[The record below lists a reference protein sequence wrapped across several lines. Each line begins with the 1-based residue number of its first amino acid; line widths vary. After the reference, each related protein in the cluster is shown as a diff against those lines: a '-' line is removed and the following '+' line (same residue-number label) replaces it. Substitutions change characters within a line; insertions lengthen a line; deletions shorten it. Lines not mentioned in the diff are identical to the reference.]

1 LNGAV
6 FSALEHV
13 MKVGEQIGA
22 DDSRDKHFAVL
33 RGAARASILSRV
45 VALAIA
51 FAGNRFA
58 AAW

>member
-13 MKVGEQIGA
+13 MKMGEQIGA
-22 DDSRDKHFAVL
+22 DDSRDEHLAVL
-33 RGAARASILSRV
+33 RGAAWASLLSRF

-51 FAGNRFA
+51 LTSDRLAS
-58 AAW
+58 AW